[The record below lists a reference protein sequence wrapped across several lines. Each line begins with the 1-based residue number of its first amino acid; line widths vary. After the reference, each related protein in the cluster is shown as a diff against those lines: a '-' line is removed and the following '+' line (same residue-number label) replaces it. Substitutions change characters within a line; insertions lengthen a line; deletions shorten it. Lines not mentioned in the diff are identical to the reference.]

1 MADKINSDIYSQL
14 GLNKTQTPKTN
25 KNDNLGQDE
34 FLELMTAQLKFQD
47 PLKPMEN
54 GDFIAQMAQFGTV
67 SGIGDLNTAFSNM
80 SAAFQSNQAL
90 QASTMVGRS
99 VLLESDTV
107 GFDKA
112 GLLNGSVELDQSA
125 SKVVVTISDQS
136 GQIVNRQDL
145 GFQSAGLVDFNWDG
159 TLEDGTKL
167 TDGTYKVSAEV
178 VRGDDVSSGVTLTSS
193 LVESVTLGKGGQD
206 LTLTVSNLGDI
217 SMSQIRKIM

>member
-1 MADKINSDIYSQL
+1 MADINSDIYTQL
-14 GLNKTQTPKTN
+14 GINKTPEPKKN
-25 KNDNLGQDE
+25 KNDKLGQEE
-34 FLELMTAQLKFQD
+34 FLQLMTAQLKFQD

-67 SGIGDLNTAFSNM
+67 SGIGDLNTAFANM

-99 VLLESDTV
+99 VLLESDTA
-107 GFDKA
+107 GFNKEGILSGA
-112 GLLNGSVELDQSA
+112 IELDQSA
-125 SKVVVTISDQS
+125 TQVVLTVKDQA

-159 TLEDGTKL
+159 TLENGTKL
-167 TDGTYKVSAEV
+167 TDGVYTVSAEV
-178 VRGDDVSSGVTLTSS
+178 HRGNDVTGGKTLTSS

-217 SMSQIRKIM
+217 SMSKIRKIM